1 MNKRSASKIL
11 AIDIG
16 NTSVLFGYYDR
27 QQLKKTL
34 RLSTKGIGL
43 KEIRSLKKRFPIHE
57 LEAAIIASVV
67 PPLGKQ
73 LKKKLRKDL
82 GLSSYLIGK
91 DIPIPIVNR
100 TRSPRQV
107 GIDRLMNAIAAFDRY
122 HRSAIIIDFGTAIT
136 FDVVS
141 KKGEYLGG
149 VIAPGIEISLDALF
163 RQTALLP
170 KVRLAHPARWIGRDT
185 VESIRIG
192 CSIGIGGLCDRIIER
207 IKKKYRL
214 RPVIIATGG
223 YAAFMARYC
232 SAMDRI
238 DPWLTLKGV
247 RLTYQAASSC
257 LRHLPA
263 GRQVSGWGSGMP
275 RALQQH
281 LKKNA

>member
-1 MNKRSASKIL
+1 MNKTIASKIL
-11 AIDIG
+11 AVDIG

-27 QQLKKTL
+27 GHLKKTF
-34 RLSTKGIGL
+34 RLATKRIRS

-73 LKKKLRKDL
+73 LRKKLRKDL
-82 GLSSYLIGK
+82 GISSYLIGK

-122 HRSAIIIDFGTAIT
+122 RRPAIIVDFGTAIT

-141 KKGEYLGG
+141 NKGEYLGG
-149 VIAPGIEISLDALF
+149 VIAPGIEISLEALF
-163 RQTALLP
+163 QQTALLP
-170 KVRLAHPARWIGRDT
+170 KIRLAHPAHFIGRDT

-192 CSIGIGGLCDRIIER
+192 CSVGIGGLCDRIIER
-207 IKKKYRL
+207 IKKRYRL

-232 SAMDRI
+232 SARGRI
-238 DPWLTLKGV
+238 DPWLTLKGIL
-247 RLTYQAASSC
+247 LTYQ
-257 LRHLPA
+257 H
-263 GRQVSGWGSGMP
+263 
-275 RALQQH
+275 H
-281 LKKNA
+281 LKKRLTKSQPSLK